1 METPTLIAYAAAAAI
16 VMRLAA
22 ELALS
27 WLNER
32 HVRAHAAAV
41 PEPFRGMI
49 DEPTYAKSVAYTLA
63 RGRFGRVAD
72 SCQALVLLAVLY
84 SGVLP
89 AGLAWFGAHLGSS
102 SWAVAAFLFA
112 AGAGMSLPTLP
123 LEWYADFRIERR
135 FGFSTITPRTW
146 WTDRVKG
153 FLLSAALGYPL
164 IALVLKIV
172 EWAGARWWILAWAT
186 IVCFQLV
193 MTVLAPVLILPLF
206 NRFTPLPEGGL
217 RARLLAL
224 AARTR
229 FRARDIQVMD
239 GSRRSHHSNAFFT
252 GLGRFRKIVLFDTLM
267 RQLTEPELEAVLAH
281 EIGHFRRRHVPQLLI
296 WSIAMAF
303 VALAIVSQLA
313 RAEAFYR
320 AFGFAPGHVA
330 PALLLFALLAGTF
343 TFWISPLGN
352 WLSRRHE
359 YQADAFAATAMSGAA
374 ELIAALRKLAE
385 KNLGNLTPHP
395 LYSLFYDS
403 HPPLLA
409 RERALL
415 AGARAH
421 AASAGL

>member
-267 RQLTEPELEAVLAH
+267 RQLTDGVKPQQDRARRTLGSGVILLALAGGFVIGAFALEDFTGAV
-281 EIGHFRRRHVPQLLI
+281 EGGMMVPAAILGALGT
-296 WSIAMAF
+296 AF
-303 VALAIVSQLA
+303 MLLAIVD
-313 RAEAFYR
+313 Y
-320 AFGFAPGHVA
+320 
-330 PALLLFALLAGTF
+330 
-343 TFWISPLGN
+343 
-352 WLSRRHE
+352 
-359 YQADAFAATAMSGAA
+359 
-374 ELIAALRKLAE
+374 
-385 KNLGNLTPHP
+385 
-395 LYSLFYDS
+395 
-403 HPPLLA
+403 
-409 RERALL
+409 
-415 AGARAH
+415 
-421 AASAGL
+421 ASKKKDQ